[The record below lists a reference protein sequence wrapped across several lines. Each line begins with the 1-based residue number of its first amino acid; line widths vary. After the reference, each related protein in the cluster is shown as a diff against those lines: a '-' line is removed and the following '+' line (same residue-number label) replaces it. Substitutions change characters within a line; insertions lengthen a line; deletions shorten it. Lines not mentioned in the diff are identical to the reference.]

1 LNIRF
6 PGLDGIMED
15 GVPKGWSRISL
26 KKLSKRITKGTTP
39 TTLKKEY
46 TDKGVNFIKVES
58 IDDDGNIIY
67 DKISHI
73 DQETNQLL
81 KRSIIEEND
90 ILFTI
95 AGTLGRVAKADKSIL
110 PANTNQA
117 VAIIRLEKS
126 DYTNLV
132 YLYLRLSSFRN
143 QMLSKAVHAVQ
154 ANLSLS
160 VLGDSEIVIPD
171 DRSLKDFNLVIDSIF
186 NKIKANTYEIRTLT
200 SIRDSLLPKLM
211 TGRIRVV

>member
-1 LNIRF
+1 
-6 PGLDGIMED
+6 M
-15 GVPKGWSRISL
+15 
-26 KKLSKRITKGTTP
+26 
-39 TTLKKEY
+39 
-46 TDKGVNFIKVES
+46 
-58 IDDDGNIIY
+58 
-67 DKISHI
+67 
-73 DQETNQLL
+73 
-81 KRSIIEEND
+81 
-90 ILFTI
+90 
-95 AGTLGRVAKADKSIL
+95 AKADKSIL